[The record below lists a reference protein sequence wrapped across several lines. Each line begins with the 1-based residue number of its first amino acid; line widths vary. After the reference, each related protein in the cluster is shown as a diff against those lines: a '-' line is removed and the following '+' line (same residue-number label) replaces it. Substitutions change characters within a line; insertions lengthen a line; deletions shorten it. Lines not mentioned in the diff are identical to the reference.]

1 MLDPPSRV
9 LESLIYVALS
19 EIYIRFGYIL
29 RYEKKTP
36 FIKVFSFLVHRQEE
50 LTTKRSEATAQ
61 NIIRPCAVKKYFL

>member
-29 RYEKKTP
+29 RYEKK
-36 FIKVFSFLVHRQEE
+36 FYLLKFFLFWPIGKKNSQ
-50 LTTKRSEATAQ
+50 TAQ
-61 NIIRPCAVKKYFL
+61 NIIGPCAVKKYFL